1 MRRYTKFFAL
11 VALLLA
17 VVSCGGDE
25 VRVDKTN
32 PGDVAAQL
40 FNSITSGNVEFVK
53 ENIHFDTKVDK
64 QVFDKYLDMAVASED
79 YKERTANYKADY
91 VVVSE
96 TVDADTAHVDLKGMS
111 ALGKMTTFNVRL
123 LKVDGKWKVDGSQAV
138 LHRQQ

>member
-17 VVSCGGDE
+17 VVACGGDE

-79 YKERTANYKADY
+79 YKERTAGYVADY
-91 VVVSE
+91 AS
-96 TVDADTAHVDLKGMS
+96 
-111 ALGKMTTFNVRL
+111 VR
-123 LKVDGKWKVDGSQAV
+123 D
-138 LHRQQ
+138 H

>member
-17 VVSCGGDE
+17 VVACGGDE

-64 QVFDKYLDMAVASED
+64 QVFDKYLDMAVASDD

-96 TVDADTAHVDLKGMS
+96 TVDADTAYVDLKGMS

>member
-17 VVSCGGDE
+17 VVAYGGDE

-79 YKERTANYKADY
+79 YKERTAGYVADY
-91 VVVSE
+91 AIVSE
-96 TVDADTAHVDLKGMS
+96 TIDADTAHVDLKGMS

>member
-11 VALLLA
+11 VALSLA
-17 VVSCGGDE
+17 VVACGGDE
-25 VRVDKTN
+25 VLVDKTN

>member
-1 MRRYTKFFAL
+1 M
-11 VALLLA
+11 LA
-17 VVSCGGDE
+17 VVAYGGDE

>member
-11 VALLLA
+11 MFLSLAIVA
-17 VVSCGGDE
+17 CGGDE
-25 VRVDKTN
+25 VSVDTSK

-40 FNSITSGNVEFVK
+40 FNSITSGDVEFVK

>member
-17 VVSCGGDE
+17 VVACGEDE